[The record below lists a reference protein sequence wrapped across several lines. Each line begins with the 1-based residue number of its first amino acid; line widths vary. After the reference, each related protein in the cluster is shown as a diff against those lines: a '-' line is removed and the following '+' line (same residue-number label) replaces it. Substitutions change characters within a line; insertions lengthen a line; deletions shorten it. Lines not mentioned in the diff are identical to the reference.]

1 MDYPIIIDFDMRKA
15 RLLRASFYLGIATLV
30 GIVGWAIFTGQERI
44 GTVAAVFGLLIILF
58 LFLPINHYF
67 LKPRF
72 KCPHALEIHADHLV
86 WATADGPFV
95 IPRQAV
101 LSVIGGDKLQWG
113 GVVHVVELEVTPD
126 YCVRS
131 LYGSAV
137 TPSLEQEFANG
148 HTEVSVSIALENW
161 LRDRPSGQ

>member
-1 MDYPIIIDFDMRKA
+1 MDYPIIIDFDMRRA

-30 GIVGWAIFTGQERI
+30 GIVGWAIFTGQGRFE
-44 GTVAAVFGLLIILF
+44 TVAAVFGF
-58 LFLPINHYF
+58 LFVLLLFRAVNHYS

-72 KCPHALEIHADHLV
+72 MCPHALEIHADHLV

-101 LSVIGGDKLQWG
+101 FSVVGGDKLQWG
-113 GVVHVVELEVTPD
+113 GVVQVVQLDVLPD
-126 YCVRS
+126 YYVRS
-131 LYGSAV
+131 FYGM
-137 TPSLEQEFANG
+137 PGPPILQQEFANG